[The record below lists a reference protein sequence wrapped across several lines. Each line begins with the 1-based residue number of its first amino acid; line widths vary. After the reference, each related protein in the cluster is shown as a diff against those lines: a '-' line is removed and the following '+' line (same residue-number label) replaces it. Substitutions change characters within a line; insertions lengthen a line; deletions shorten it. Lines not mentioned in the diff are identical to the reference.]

1 MGEGIVIAL
10 ITLLGVPLGIV
21 VVWLLNR
28 KKNVSDIFKN
38 ITDTSMN
45 AAGDAVEAMHT
56 TMEHLSAELKY
67 ASEKI
72 DALGKEISE
81 LRHQNLL
88 LLRENHALHAKIDEL
103 VAIVNTGEIPVV
115 AIDLLP
121 DDLASDPES

>member
-21 VVWLLNR
+21 VGWLLNR

-56 TMEHLSAELKY
+56 TMEHLSAELRY

-103 VAIVNTGEIPVV
+103 VSIVNTGEIPAV
-115 AIDLLP
+115 AIDPLP
-121 DDLASDPES
+121 ERPASDPAS

>member
-1 MGEGIVIAL
+1 MGEGIAIAL

-21 VVWLLNR
+21 VGWLLNR

-38 ITDTSMN
+38 ITDTSIN

-56 TMEHLSAELKY
+56 AMETLSKELTD
-67 ASEKI
+67 ASGKI

-115 AIDLLP
+115 AIDPLP
-121 DDLASDPES
+121 EHRASDPVS